1 MPTDVEIMAR
11 IAARQQQAVAIR
23 PQEGAAG
30 MPARRKV
37 AITAGG
43 ASDGFPVP
51 VEEAGQS

>member
-11 IAARQQQAVAIR
+11 ITVRQQQAVAIR

-30 MPARRKV
+30 MPAWHKA
-37 AITAGG
+37 AITARG

-51 VEEAGQS
+51 VEEAGQP